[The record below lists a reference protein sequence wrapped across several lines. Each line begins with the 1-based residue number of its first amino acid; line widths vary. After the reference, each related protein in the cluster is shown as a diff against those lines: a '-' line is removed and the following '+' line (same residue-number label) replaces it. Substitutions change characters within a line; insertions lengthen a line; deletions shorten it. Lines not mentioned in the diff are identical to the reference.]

1 MVKTIMQD
9 KTMLF
14 LVLVVAFFVGGAI
27 TGVFSDY
34 EAEAKTN
41 ITDTKIV
48 EDFGFAL
55 SDTSS
60 DAEVEYKDGDHDEK
74 SCPFKNKKSASFNT
88 GLNI

>member
-1 MVKTIMQD
+1 MQD

-41 ITDTKIV
+41 IIDTKIV
-48 EDFGFAL
+48 EDFGFVL

-60 DAEVEYKDGDHDEK
+60 DGKVEYKDGDQDEK

-88 GLNI
+88 SFNI

>member
-1 MVKTIMQD
+1 MQD

-41 ITDTKIV
+41 IIDTKIV
-48 EDFGFAL
+48 KDFGFVL

-60 DAEVEYKDGDHDEK
+60 DGEVEYKDEDHDEK

-88 GLNI
+88 CFNI

>member
-14 LVLVVAFFVGGAI
+14 LVLVMAFFVGGAI
-27 TGVFSDY
+27 TEVFSDF

-41 ITDTKIV
+41 ITTTKIV

-60 DAEVEYKDGDHDEK
+60 DGEVESKDGDHEGK
-74 SCPFKNKKSASFNT
+74 SCPFKNKKSTSVNT
-88 GLNI
+88 RLDI

>member
-1 MVKTIMQD
+1 MQD

-41 ITDTKIV
+41 IINTKIV
-48 EDFGFAL
+48 EDFGFVL

-60 DAEVEYKDGDHDEK
+60 DGEVEYKDGDHEEK
-74 SCPFKNKKSASFNT
+74 SCPFKDKKWASVNA

>member
-1 MVKTIMQD
+1 MQD

-55 SDTSS
+55 SDISS
-60 DAEVEYKDGDHDEK
+60 DGEVEYKDRDHDEK
-74 SCPFKNKKSASFNT
+74 SGPFKNKKSASFNT
-88 GLNI
+88 GFNI

>member
-14 LVLVVAFFVGGAI
+14 LALALAFFVGGAI
-27 TGVFSDY
+27 TEVFSDF
-34 EAEAKTN
+34 EAEAKTS
-41 ITDTKIV
+41 ITNTKIV

-55 SDTSS
+55 SDASS
-60 DAEVEYKDGDHDEK
+60 DGEVEYKDGDSEEK
-74 SCPFKNKKSASFNT
+74 SCPFKNKKSTSVNT

>member
-1 MVKTIMQD
+1 MQD

-27 TGVFSDY
+27 TQVFSDF

-41 ITDTKIV
+41 ITNTKIV

-55 SDTSS
+55 SDTS
-60 DAEVEYKDGDHDEK
+60 DGEVEDKDGDYEGK
-74 SCPFKNKKSASFNT
+74 SCPFKNKKSTSFNT
-88 GLNI
+88 GLDI

>member
-1 MVKTIMQD
+1 MIKTIIQD
-9 KTMLF
+9 KAMLF

-41 ITDTKIV
+41 MTNTKMV
-48 EDFGFAL
+48 EDFECAL

-60 DAEVEYKDGDHDEK
+60 DGEGEYKNEGHVGK
-74 SCPFKNKKSASFNT
+74 SCPFKDKKSASINT

>member
-55 SDTSS
+55 SDTS
-60 DAEVEYKDGDHDEK
+60 DGKVEYKDGDHDEK

>member
-1 MVKTIMQD
+1 MQD

-14 LVLVVAFFVGGAI
+14 LVLVIAFFVGGAI

-60 DAEVEYKDGDHDEK
+60 DGEVEYMDGDNEK

-88 GLNI
+88 GFNI

>member
-1 MVKTIMQD
+1 MQD

-27 TGVFSDY
+27 TGVLSDY
-34 EAEAKTN
+34 EAEAKIN
-41 ITDTKIV
+41 ITDIKIV
-48 EDFGFAL
+48 EDFGFVL

-60 DAEVEYKDGDHDEK
+60 DGEVEYMDGDHEEK

>member
-9 KTMLF
+9 KMMLF

-41 ITDTKIV
+41 ITNTKIV

-55 SDTSS
+55 SDISS
-60 DAEVEYKDGDHDEK
+60 DGEVEYKDGDYEGK
-74 SCPFKNKKSASFNT
+74 SCPFKNKKSTSVNT
-88 GLNI
+88 GFNI